1 MPDWWRCL
9 AALTYLMAAH
19 SQARRHGADQHR
31 RGGFRHGCLVLTVL
45 ILALMML
52 AVMILAAQ
60 PVLLMRVPA
69 LPVRRR
75 RQVVRYLLWRPVR
88 LAVFAKYRPGL
99 ASARHVPD
107 G

>member
-1 MPDWWRCL
+1 
-9 AALTYLMAAH
+9 
-19 SQARRHGADQHR
+19 
-31 RGGFRHGCLVLTVL
+31 
-45 ILALMML
+45 MML

-60 PVLLMRVPA
+60 PVLLMRVTA
-69 LPVRRR
+69 LPVRR